1 MSAIIWLK
9 IRWFT
14 IPSELIFIE
23 KGDNMND
30 KSLNV
35 QNDAFKKR
43 NTWLFAGSLAILL
56 VIGTFIFGWR
66 VLLLAAVSFAVSLVI
81 DYVFATLRKKPFDSE
96 WMITPLLVVLILP
109 PGVPAWLVGIATF
122 FAVFFGKNIF
132 GGSGKY
138 IFSPALVGVLF
149 VLISFPVHMSTNWL
163 YPGGD
168 LFTGATPLLSL
179 FRGANPY
186 PFTTTQLLFGQ
197 APGVV
202 GETFRAVV
210 LLLGVLLLVLKVR
223 DWKVPVSYLGFFFF
237 LTGLS
242 FIFFKDTFGRDPILS
257 LLTGGLLFGAFF
269 IASDPVLSPQNTKG
283 KILFGFGLALIT
295 FIIRFFGTYAE
306 GVTFAIILMSAISP
320 LIDNLTLKKEEVQA

>member
-1 MSAIIWLK
+1 MGDTNLK
-9 IRWFT
+9 V
-14 IPSELIFIE
+14 
-23 KGDNMND
+23 K
-30 KSLNV
+30 
-35 QNDAFKKR
+35 NDALKTR
-43 NTWLFAGSLAILL
+43 NTWLFAGSLIILL
-56 VIGTFIFGWR
+56 AIGTFIFGFQ
-66 VLLLAAVSFAVSLVI
+66 VLLLTAVAFAISLII
-81 DYVFATLRKKPFDSE
+81 DYAFSKIRKRPFDSE

-149 VLISFPVHMSTNWL
+149 VLISFPVQMSTNWL
-163 YPGGD
+163 NAGGD

-186 PFTTTQLLFGQ
+186 PFTTAQLLFGQ

-202 GETFRAVV
+202 GETFRAGV
-210 LLLGVLLLVLKVR
+210 LLLGVLLLVLNVR
-223 DWKVPVSYLGFFFF
+223 DWKVPVSYLGFFFV

-242 FIFFKDTFGRDPILS
+242 YLFFKDSFGRDPILS

-269 IASDPVLSPQNTKG
+269 VASDPVLAPQNTKG
-283 KILFGFGLALIT
+283 KILYGFGLALLT

-306 GVTFAIILMSAISP
+306 GVTFAIILMSAVSP
-320 LIDNLTLKKEEVQA
+320 LIDNLTVKHEEVQA